1 MRNRDIAELCALSP
15 NTVKSYVR
23 SAYRKM
29 GVTRRAQA
37 VGWCLGH
44 GFDASDEGSPRQ
56 TVGR

>member
-1 MRNRDIAELCALSP
+1 VIAELCALSP